1 MFGWFRSKPT
11 CPVTA
16 EEKSWIEER
25 FTWLIDEFGMQ
36 RLTKGTFILPTAEFF
51 PDDYDLTHGSIR
63 SLMNRVA
70 EYMDVDPVDLRLRFY
85 EEARPEF
92 EGMMTEG
99 SAGLYGKVG
108 NKHEIWL
115 ELNTLEDPL
124 RAVATLA
131 HEIGHVLLLGER
143 RISPDEE
150 DHEMLTDLITVY
162 MGMGLF
168 PANMVMQENY
178 WDDGPLSGWSMSRQ
192 GYLSMNMFGYAFAL
206 YAIAR
211 GELSPKWL
219 SQLRL
224 DVRTACKQG
233 MHYVNETGDCSC
245 PFVTP
250 R

>member
-1 MFGWFRSKPT
+1 
-11 CPVTA
+11 
-16 EEKSWIEER
+16 
-25 FTWLIDEFGMQ
+25 
-36 RLTKGTFILPTAEFF
+36 
-51 PDDYDLTHGSIR
+51 
-63 SLMNRVA
+63 MNRVA

-92 EGMMTEG
+92 EGIMTEG

-131 HEIGHVLLLGER
+131 HEIGHVLLLVEQ

-150 DHEMLTDLITVY
+150 DHEMLTDLITVF

-178 WDDGPLSGWSMSRQ
+178 WDDGHVSGWSMSRQ

-206 YAIAR
+206 YAVAR
-211 GELSPKWL
+211 GEDSPKWL
-219 SQLRL
+219 SKLRL
-224 DVRTACKQG
+224 DVRSAYKQG
-233 MHYVNETGDCSC
+233 MHYVKENGDCSC
-245 PFVTP
+245 PFATP